1 MNYRRTMSSSSL
13 TGDKVYNTMNED
25 LGKIEDIMI
34 DVESG
39 RVSYAVLSF
48 GGFLGLGDKLFAIPW
63 TALRLDEER
72 KCFVLDVDKKT
83 LESAPGFDKDHWPDL
98 SSADYQQSVYSHYG
112 QKYPT

>member
-1 MNYRRTMSSSSL
+1 MNYRRTMSCSSL

-34 DVESG
+34 DVETG